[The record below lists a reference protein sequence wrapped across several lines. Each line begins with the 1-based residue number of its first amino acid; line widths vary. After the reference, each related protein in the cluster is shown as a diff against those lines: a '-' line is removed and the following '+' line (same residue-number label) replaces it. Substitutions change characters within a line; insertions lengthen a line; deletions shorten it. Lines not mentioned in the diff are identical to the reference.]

1 MSSKALEK
9 TNLFEILFTGK
20 GWGSGFGA
28 DFTITNASNEIINSW
43 KVEFDSFHNVSS
55 LWNAKFT
62 KTQNDDGSYHYVIT
76 NPSWQSK
83 LAPGASVSFG
93 FNATSAPNMPV
104 NEAVDPTDFRNI
116 FINGGLKSA
125 DSTEKN
131 PTHNCVLKFD

>member
-1 MSSKALEK
+1 MSIETSEK

-28 DFTITNASNEIINSW
+28 DFTITNASAQIIDSW
-43 KVEFDSFHNVSS
+43 KLEFDSFHNINS

-62 KTQNDDGSYHYVIT
+62 KSKNADGSYHYMVT

-93 FNATSAPNMPV
+93 FNATSAPNLPV
-104 NEAVDPTDFRNI
+104 YEALDPTDFPNI
-116 FINGGLKSA
+116 FING
-125 DSTEKN
+125 
-131 PTHNCVLKFD
+131 